1 MRTYFYNMRCFV
13 YFSYALNS
21 DLIYENKAINVPGR
35 GKQGG
40 VENTGYGG
48 KHGFSVENMGSQ

>member
-1 MRTYFYNMRCFV
+1 MFF
-13 YFSYALNS
+13 YALNS
-21 DLIYENKAINVPGR
+21 DLVYENKTINVPGR

-48 KHGFSVENMGSQ
+48 KHGFSLENMGSQ